1 MRAKRVPGCPPRP
14 PNPALPFGSSLW
26 LTHTRSAGFQAVWRV
41 TDTPLTKSPVKYLI
55 LNGIWTQFFF
65 KKGTGLSGAVGGFR
79 KKRKGRSHQRTPGNL
94 DNSAARGEVCP
105 TRGEIVKGSLY
116 LHDTVTPRVY
126 WSATSALAPHLPSPH
141 PPPSLPAGASGHTR
155 RSAANQPCP
164 L

>member
-1 MRAKRVPGCPPRP
+1 M
-14 PNPALPFGSSLW
+14 LE
-26 LTHTRSAGFQAVWRV
+26 
-41 TDTPLTKSPVKYLI
+41 
-55 LNGIWTQFFF
+55 
-65 KKGTGLSGAVGGFR
+65 
-79 KKRKGRSHQRTPGNL
+79 KRKGRSRQRTPGNL

-105 TRGEIVKGSLY
+105 TRREIVKGSLY

-164 L
+164 LWRRKKPCTLKWGKRVKGVMSAWRRRKRRRRINELTAHPNSFVVTRFLPQIWQERPKQSVARRRRRSLSSQAV